1 MGIKLIKFIDKY
13 IGSVLCLILAAIK
26 AFLPRHDD
34 IKIKNILV
42 LQFWGI
48 GETILTLPAIKVLR
62 NKFPKAEIAILATD
76 RNRDVYSGLNFFNR
90 LLLINL
96 NPFSIKLFMLKNI
109 KKYDLVIDFE
119 EYLNIS
125 SIMAFFIGKR
135 RIGFSHGIRSLLYTD
150 KVKYNDKQ
158 HVTQTHLD
166 LLKPLGII
174 KKADKLEKLFI
185 NKKDKKIIDDFI
197 TKNNLKNKK
206 LIGIA
211 PGAAESARSRIWPRD
226 NFAELADKL
235 IEKYKN
241 SKIIF
246 IGSKEEYNLINDV
259 ISLTKNK
266 EKTINAAG
274 KITLKQ
280 TFYLISKCSL
290 FISNDTGSMHIAA
303 AMGIKTIGLFGPNVP
318 VRWAPFGKGNV
329 SVYKGNICKY
339 SPCINVHKGEV
350 PECRFGEDNKC
361 MKAISVDDVL
371 GAVTK

>member
-62 NKFPKAEIAILATD
+62 DKFPKAEIAILATG
-76 RNRDVYSGLNFFNR
+76 RNRDVYSGLSFFDR

-109 KKYDLVIDFE
+109 RKYGLVVDFE

>member
-62 NKFPKAEIAILATD
+62 DKFPKAEIAILATG
-76 RNRDVYSGLNFFNR
+76 RNRDVYSGLSFFDR

-109 KKYDLVIDFE
+109 RKYGLVVDFE

-174 KKADKLEKLFI
+174 KKTDKLEKLFI